1 MELLRK
7 ILDDESLDSVL
18 IKKVLVE
25 ENIYEKVIAFKEDI
39 EKNQQLFVSMI
50 DLPLSTISIQSNQ
63 AQIDGFLQ
71 QIITIQENP

>member
-7 ILDDESLDSVL
+7 ILEDESLDSVL

-39 EKNQQLFVSMI
+39 EKNQ
-50 DLPLSTISIQSNQ
+50 
-63 AQIDGFLQ
+63 
-71 QIITIQENP
+71 